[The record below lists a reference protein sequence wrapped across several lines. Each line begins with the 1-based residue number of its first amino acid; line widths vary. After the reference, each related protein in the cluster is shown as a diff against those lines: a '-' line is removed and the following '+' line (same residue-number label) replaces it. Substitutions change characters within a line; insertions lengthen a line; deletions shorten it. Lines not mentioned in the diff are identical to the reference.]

1 MAKNDVFRSKQQ
13 YSKYL
18 LTEIQNNI
26 KKTKKS
32 RSKILYIKP
41 ITCYLVKKS
50 EKPERCFKNKK
61 FGWYV
66 KHGRASPTRN
76 GGVLCKKILYAITKI
91 KTFVQHESI
100 GASEWTNTK
109 KGERTPPQTVIMLCI
124 QHFYKRK
131 NNNTMKMPFP
141 YQKGN
146 SWSIHDNRY
155 WYL

>member
-1 MAKNDVFRSKQQ
+1 MAKYDVFRSKQQ

-50 EKPERCFKNKK
+50 QKNLSDALKIKK

-66 KHGRASPTRN
+66 KHGRASQTRY

-91 KTFVQHESI
+91 KHLFNMK
-100 GASEWTNTK
+100 ASVLVNEQTQR
-109 KGERTPPQTVIMLCI
+109 KGKELLPKL
-124 QHFYKRK
+124 
-131 NNNTMKMPFP
+131 
-141 YQKGN
+141 
-146 SWSIHDNRY
+146 
-155 WYL
+155 

>member
-1 MAKNDVFRSKQQ
+1 MAKYDVFRSKQQ

-66 KHGRASPTRN
+66 KHGRASPTQY

-91 KTFVQHESI
+91 KHLFNMK
-100 GASEWTNTK
+100 ASVLVNEQTQRKGKELLPKLKLCCAYNIFTK
-109 KGERTPPQTVIMLCI
+109 E
-124 QHFYKRK
+124 K

-146 SWSIHDNRY
+146 S
-155 WYL
+155 